1 MATIHLIFI
10 ILQGISIKV
19 VPSEFEENLDP
30 QNFKDPDE
38 FVIATAQGKAKE
50 VGYITFIAQSKVL

>member
-1 MATIHLIFI
+1 MPVHVPPRLQFTLY
-10 ILQGISIKV
+10 LQGISITV

-50 VGYITFIAQSKVL
+50 VRCT